1 MWHQEVEIL
10 WDLHQRHLTPWPV
23 TSSSTPCVAPSS
35 SLCST
40 FLLAFPH
47 LQLQLYIFSQGQEA
61 LVPQNPAW
69 ILAGLLIRLLKS
81 SEDGLWSV
89 LLVSWPAGS
98 PIKQTFFFFP
108 LRVRNSRCPPDPGST
123 LENGTSGFFW
133 FLAPIAQ
140 KLENHRCPLLS
151 RPWASHYHIV

>member
-10 WDLHQRHLTPWPV
+10 WDLRQMHLTLWPV
-23 TSSSTPCVAPSS
+23 TSSSTPFVVQSS

-69 ILAGLLIRLLKS
+69 ILAGLLIQLLRS
-81 SEDGLWSV
+81 SEDGLWGG

-98 PIKQTFFFFP
+98 SAKQTP
-108 LRVRNSRCPPDPGST
+108 RSLRVMCPSDLGST
-123 LENGTSGFFW
+123 LENRTSGFFW

-151 RPWASHYHIV
+151 HPWAVHYCIV